1 MLEIDGLHA
10 GYGAADVLHSLRLQ
24 VRKGQAACLLG
35 ANGAG
40 KSTTMRCLSGLLR
53 PTRGSIRYEGE
64 ALESLPAEQ
73 IVARGIVLVP
83 EGRRVFAPLTVRENL
98 EMGGYR
104 FLRARRAGEF
114 RRNMER
120 VLEFFPRLAERA
132 RQAAGT
138 LSGGEQQMLAIGR
151 ALMSGPR
158 VLMLD
163 EPSMGL
169 APLVVK
175 DIFAAIGRLRQDG
188 LTMLIAEQNAGLAL
202 QAADYG
208 YVLQEGTVAYDGS
221 AETLRGDTRVQSA
234 YLGV

>member
-1 MLEIDGLHA
+1 
-10 GYGAADVLHSLRLQ
+10 
-24 VRKGQAACLLG
+24 
-35 ANGAG
+35 
-40 KSTTMRCLSGLLR
+40 
-53 PTRGSIRYEGE
+53 
-64 ALESLPAEQ
+64 
-73 IVARGIVLVP
+73 VLVP
-83 EGRRVFAPLTVRENL
+83 EGRRVFAPLTVHENL

-104 FLRARRAGEF
+104 FLRARRASEF

-151 ALMSGPR
+151 ALMSDPR

-175 DIFAAIGRLRQDG
+175 DIFAAIGRLRKDG

-208 YVLQEGTVAYDGS
+208 YVLQEGTVAYYGS
-221 AETLRGDTRVQSA
+221 AETLRGDARVQSA

>member
-1 MLEIDGLHA
+1 MLEVDGLHA

-24 VRKGQAACLLG
+24 VRKGQVACLLG

-53 PTRGSIRYEGE
+53 PSQGSIRYEGE
-64 ALESLPAEQ
+64 ALQALPAEQ

-104 FLRARRAGEF
+104 FLRARRSGEF
-114 RRNMER
+114 RRSMER

-132 RQAAGT
+132 RQVAGT

-151 ALMSGPR
+151 ALMSDPR